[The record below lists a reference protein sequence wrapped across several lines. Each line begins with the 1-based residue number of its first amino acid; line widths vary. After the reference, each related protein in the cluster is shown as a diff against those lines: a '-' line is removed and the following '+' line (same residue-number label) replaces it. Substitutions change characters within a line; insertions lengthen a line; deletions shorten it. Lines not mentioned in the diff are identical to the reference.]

1 MQWSARRVL
10 SGIALAMIAI
20 QFVPVPLSNPPVE
33 SGVAASAPVLA
44 ILRRACYDCHSRE
57 TAWPWYSRV
66 APASWLVAY
75 DVWEGRSELDFSAWN
90 RIRPD
95 EQAKKVRKIW
105 KEVSEGEMPPW
116 YYLLAHRE
124 ARLSAGDRA
133 MLREWTAGASPRSG
147 ATALGGR

>member
-1 MQWSARRVL
+1 MKWSARRIL
-10 SGIALAMIAI
+10 SGAALALIAI

-33 SGVAASAPVLA
+33 SDVAAPAPVLA

-90 RIRPD
+90 RILPD
-95 EQAKKVRKIW
+95 EQTKKTLKIW
-105 KEVSEGEMPPW
+105 KEVSGGEMPPW
-116 YYLLAHRE
+116 YYLPFHRE

-133 MLREWTAGASPRSG
+133 ILREWTAGASPG
-147 ATALGGR
+147 FGK